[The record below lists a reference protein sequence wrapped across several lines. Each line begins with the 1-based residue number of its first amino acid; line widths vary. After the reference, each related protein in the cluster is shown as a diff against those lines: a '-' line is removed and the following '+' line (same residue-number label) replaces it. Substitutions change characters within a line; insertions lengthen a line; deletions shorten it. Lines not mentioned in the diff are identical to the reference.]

1 MIAPLILGGPI
12 SRPCLFCKAPVGVWC
27 DAGGHRARALH
38 AARTEDAPP
47 IVEAHV
53 GDLVLVR
60 HRGEHVA
67 QLVDIGDPGRAAL
80 TVRFWRP
87 SAQVFGSPRLLER
100 EAVIGLA
107 PDDARTALAREELRG
122 EAARLATIATGGDGA
137 AAVHAVESALA
148 PRFVLPADIA
158 EGRGPFDPGRT
169 WADDL
174 RNCRV
179 CGNPANCHAESDGF
193 EIYEDGVQICDGFE
207 PMDPKRPPR
216 PEAEERIEARRLGQ
230 DTSDPLPAAADK
242 PRDPWFTADSA
253 PTKALPK
260 GW

>member
-67 QLVDIGDPGRAAL
+67 QLVEIGVVLA
-80 TVRFWRP
+80 VRFWRP
-87 SAQVFGSPRLLER
+87 SAQVFAAPRLLER

-107 PDDARTALAREELRG
+107 PKGDLRTTLAECAAEESHAQW
-122 EAARLATIATGGDGA
+122 AARVRADIAA
-137 AAVHAVESALA
+137 KNERERQEAESAD
-148 PRFVLPADIA
+148 PPPLPADIA
-158 EGRGPFDPGRT
+158 EGRGPFDPG
-169 WADDL
+169 
-174 RNCRV
+174 
-179 CGNPANCHAESDGF
+179 
-193 EIYEDGVQICDGFE
+193 
-207 PMDPKRPPR
+207 
-216 PEAEERIEARRLGQ
+216 Q
-230 DTSDPLPAAADK
+230 DTSDPSLAEPDK
-242 PRDPWFTADSA
+242 PADPWFTSDSA
-253 PTKALPK
+253 PTKAPPK

>member
-1 MIAPLILGGPI
+1 MNGLDIGGVLSI
-12 SRPCLFCKAPVGVWC
+12 GCTFCEVPRGQECRNANGTPT
-27 DAGGHRARALH
+27 RTH
-38 AARTEDAPP
+38 AARVKAAPP

-67 QLVDIGDPGRAAL
+67 QLVEIGDVL
-80 TVRFWRP
+80 SVRFWRP

-100 EAVIGLA
+100 EAVLGLA

-158 EGRGPFDPGRT
+158 EGRGPFDPG
-169 WADDL
+169 
-174 RNCRV
+174 
-179 CGNPANCHAESDGF
+179 
-193 EIYEDGVQICDGFE
+193 
-207 PMDPKRPPR
+207 
-216 PEAEERIEARRLGQ
+216 Q
-230 DTSDPLPAAADK
+230 DTSDPSPAEPDK
-242 PRDPWFTADSA
+242 PRDPWFTADGA
-253 PTKALPK
+253 ETTARKD
-260 GW
+260 W